1 LVSEELKK
9 LFKFFRDMTKLGVNT
24 VEAHRA
30 GTNQMASMVKLPK
43 DVKCES
49 IDAGGVPAEW
59 VTTPKSNDHNAIL
72 HLHGG
77 YYIAGNVKLVRPLAA
92 VFSRENNCRV
102 LNLDYRLAPE
112 FPFPAAIE
120 DATAAY
126 RWLIDNQNIDPNN
139 IIIEGTS
146 AGGGLTIA
154 CLLNLRDQGVSLPV
168 AAVALCPYVDLAL
181 TGKSYEKNAE
191 YDWISR
197 EMSEFCAPLYLN
209 GVDPRNPLA
218 SPIYA
223 DFKGIPP
230 LLIQVGGAEVLL
242 DDSLRLV
249 ERARAAGVDVE
260 LDIWEDMVH
269 GFQDFSPTAPEC
281 IGAVKKI
288 NEFIKKFFT

>member
-1 LVSEELKK
+1 MKRLAK
-9 LFKFFRDMTKLGVNT
+9 LFRDMTKLGVNT

-30 GTNQMASMVKLPK
+30 GTDQMASMVRLPK
-43 DVKCES
+43 DVKCEP

-59 VTTPKSNDHNAIL
+59 ITTPKSLSHRVIL

-77 YYIAGNVKLVRPLAA
+77 YYIAGNLKLVRPLAA

-154 CLLNLRDQGVSLPV
+154 CLLNLRDQGASLPV

-181 TGKSYEKNAE
+181 TGKSYEKNADF
-191 YDWISR
+191 DWISR

-209 GVDPRNPLA
+209 GINPRNPLA

-223 DFKGIPP
+223 NFRGIPP

-242 DDSLRLV
+242 NDSLRLV
-249 ERARAAGVDVE
+249 ERARAAGVEVE

-269 GFQDFSPTAPEC
+269 GFQGFSLTAPEC
-281 IGAVKKI
+281 VGAVKKI
-288 NEFIKKFFT
+288 NEFINKFFT

>member
-1 LVSEELKK
+1 MKRLAKSYC
-9 LFKFFRDMTKLGVNT
+9 DMTKQGVNT

-30 GTNQMASMVKLPK
+30 GTDLIASSIKVPD
-43 DVKCES
+43 DVKYES
-49 IDAGGVPAEW
+49 IEAGGVPAEW
-59 VTTPKSNDHNAIL
+59 ITTPESLEHKVIL
-72 HLHGG
+72 QFHGG
-77 YYIAGNVKLVRPLAA
+77 YYIAGNIILTRPQAA
-92 VFSRENNCRV
+92 FFSRENKCRV

-112 FPFPAAIE
+112 FPFPAAVD

-126 RWLIDNQNIDPNN
+126 QWLIDNQKIKPKN
-139 IIIEGTS
+139 IILEGTS

-154 CLLNLRDQGVSLPV
+154 CLLNLRDQGTPLPI
-168 AAVALCPYVDLAL
+168 AAVSLCPYVDLAL
-181 TGKSYEKNAE
+181 TGKSYEKNAA